1 VGYHE
6 TRHAGTA
13 ARKQEPP
20 FPGPKSRH
28 HGTKSI
34 DTAGDFFSSH
44 KRNLHFVEHFCET
57 SHVVRLDI
65 DGVLHDSNADI
76 DMITSMIAGPDLA
89 TGRSITRILNRTG
102 LISLAG
108 KSPHGTLRVLPPI
121 PELMEEEDED
131 EDDDDDEHR
140 SYSHSGGSPAT
151 PITKAPYIS
160 TSMRCHYCFDFLEC
174 LFIDY
179 DVDGKHRVYMHYA
192 DCTCKKT

>member
-1 VGYHE
+1 LPA
-6 TRHAGTA
+6 T
-13 ARKQEPP
+13 
-20 FPGPKSRH
+20 KSRD
-28 HGTKSI
+28 HGT
-34 DTAGDFFSSH
+34 
-44 KRNLHFVEHFCET
+44 FVEHFCET
-57 SHVVRLDI
+57 SHLGRLDI
-65 DGVLHDSNADI
+65 DGVLHDSNADT
-76 DMITSMIAGPDLA
+76 DMIASMIAGTDLA

-102 LISLAG
+102 LIPLAG

-121 PELMEEEDED
+121 PELMEEEE
-131 EDDDDDEHR
+131 EDDDDDGDR

-160 TSMRCHYCFDFLEC
+160 TSMRCHYCCDFLEC